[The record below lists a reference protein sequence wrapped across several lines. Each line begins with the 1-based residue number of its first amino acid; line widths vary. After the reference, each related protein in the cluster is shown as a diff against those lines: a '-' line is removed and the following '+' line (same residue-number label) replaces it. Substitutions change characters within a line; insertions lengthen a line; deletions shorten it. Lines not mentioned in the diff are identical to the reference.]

1 MLVPILKEGDVLIA
15 SIPSPLTDTE
25 LLHLRDDLA
34 AQVGRTDA
42 QGVVVD
48 VSVVDVIDSFA
59 VRTLSSLAHMTSL
72 RGAETVIV
80 GIQPEVASAMVQHG
94 LTLDGVA
101 TAIDVT
107 DGLACIEERAGRSVH
122 AGD

>member
-25 LLHLRDDLA
+25 LLHLRDNLA
-34 AQVGRTDA
+34 AEVDRMNA
-42 QGVVVD
+42 QSLVVD
-48 VSVVDVIDSFA
+48 VSLVDVIDSFA

-80 GIQPEVASAMVQHG
+80 GIRPDLASTMERFG

-101 TAIDVT
+101 TASDITDVP
-107 DGLACIEERAGRSVH
+107 ACLEAGAGRSVH
-122 AGD
+122 ARD